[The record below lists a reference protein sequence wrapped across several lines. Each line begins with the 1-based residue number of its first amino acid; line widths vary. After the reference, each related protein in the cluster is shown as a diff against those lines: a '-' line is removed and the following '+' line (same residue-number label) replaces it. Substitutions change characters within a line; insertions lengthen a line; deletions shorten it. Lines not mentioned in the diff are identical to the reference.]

1 LSLKE
6 TNQTM
11 KFLTAIACLAISSAT
26 FAQAPRDPKAPEMAV
41 RQAAEISQMLGL
53 DDATNQ
59 QLTKALMASSDQTND
74 LRVQCA
80 KIQTEVDA
88 IYQKNM
94 AGVMA
99 TLTPA
104 QMERY
109 QVAVKDGRIKLGCC
123 DMGSGGCSMGASGS
137 TKAAGCEGAKAEGKP
152 AGACCAGG
160 KAHSEAKPA
169 DQKAAPE
176 KK

>member
-1 LSLKE
+1 
-6 TNQTM
+6 M
-11 KFLTAIACLAISSAT
+11 KFLTAIACLAITSAS
-26 FAQAPRDPKAPEMAV
+26 FAQTARDGKAPEQAA

-59 QLTKALMASSDQTND
+59 QLTKALMASSDQTVEQ
-74 LRVQCA
+74 RAKCA

-88 IYQKNM
+88 IYKKNLED
-94 AGVMA
+94 VMA
-99 TLTPA
+99 KLTPA

-109 QVAVKDGRIKLGCC
+109 QAAVKDGRIKLGCC
-123 DMGSGGCSMGASGS
+123 DMGSGGCDTGATGS

-169 DQKAAPE
+169 DEKAAPE